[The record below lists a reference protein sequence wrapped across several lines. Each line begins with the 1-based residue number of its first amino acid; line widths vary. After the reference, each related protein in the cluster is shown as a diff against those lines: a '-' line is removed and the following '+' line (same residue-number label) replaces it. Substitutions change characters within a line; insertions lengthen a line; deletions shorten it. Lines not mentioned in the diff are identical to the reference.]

1 MAAVTAGIHTPL
13 TTDKSTYVTGAFTPA
28 AGDLLVAFVLAT
40 GDVLDVTGGLPSLT
54 GSLGMTFTRVP
65 TRAVKA
71 SSADSLYL
79 FVGNQPAVNAS
90 QTVTFDTTGD
100 AATGAIIAVARVSGM
115 TRMGNSGAVRQS
127 AKQDNGASAGTPQPA
142 FGAAALTGNPII
154 GCVGL
159 ATSTANK
166 IVHPSG
172 WSEKSDV
179 AGYSTPTTGLEYAAI
194 DSGFTGTTVTWGG
207 TAPSAFCASIVELDT
222 TAPVGPPDLILPPR
236 IPPSSELAL

>member
-1 MAAVTAGIHTPL
+1 MAAVTAGVHTA
-13 TTDKSTYVTGAFTPA
+13 STSNVSSYASGSFTPA

-40 GDVLDVTGGLPSLT
+40 GDVLDVAGGYPTLT

-79 FVGNQPAVNAS
+79 FVGDQPAVNSA

-127 AKQDNGASAGTPQPA
+127 AKQDNGASAATPAPA
-142 FGAAALTGNPII
+142 FGANALTGNPVI

-166 IVHPSG
+166 IVHPTG

-207 TAPSAFCASIVELDT
+207 TAPSAFCATIVELDT
-222 TAPVGPPDLILPPR
+222 TAPVGPPDLIMPPR
-236 IPPSSELAL
+236 VAPSIELAL